1 MLDKTTAW
9 LNARSIEKSKIND
22 ADFLAAFDKTTAA
35 GANICV
41 ALDILQIDLVSP
53 NPHLPTIVDVDKNL
67 CANWNTARERDRA
80 SISAI
85 EYPVANVKEAYLAA
99 FDHETN
105 VGTFFFNQRET
116 ALNLE
121 AARNDAPAHFSA
133 IVQLE
138 DKMGNVENQLENVGY
153 RLEKAEDQLEDVE
166 SQFENFDS
174 KIDEIERDIDYN
186 VKSTLST
193 IYTNVEELDN
203 RVDALE
209 RVGSEDIISDLE
221 ERIGKLE
228 SVIAALVKALSGA

>member
-9 LNARSIEKSKIND
+9 LNARSIEKSITKINN

-41 ALDILQIDLVSP
+41 ALDILQSDLVSP

-67 CANWNTARERDRA
+67 CANWHTARERDRA
-80 SISAI
+80 TISAI

-105 VGTFFFNQRET
+105 VGILYFNQRET

-121 AARNDAPAHFSA
+121 AARNNAPAHFSA

-153 RLEKAEDQLEDVE
+153 RLEKAEDQ
-166 SQFENFDS
+166 FENFDS
-174 KIDEIERDIDYN
+174 KIDELERDIDYN
-186 VKSTLST
+186 VKSTL
-193 IYTNVEELDN
+193 EELDN

-228 SVIAALVKALSGA
+228 SIIAALVKALSGA